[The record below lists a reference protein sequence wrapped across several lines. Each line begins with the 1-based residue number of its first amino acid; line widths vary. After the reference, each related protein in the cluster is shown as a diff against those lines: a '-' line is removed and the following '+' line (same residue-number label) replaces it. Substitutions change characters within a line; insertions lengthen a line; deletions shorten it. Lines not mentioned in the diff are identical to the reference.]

1 MSVGAKLLKGI
12 VVKMVDRPPSSSGS
26 LAAASAEIIAP
37 LHQSSTVAVTS
48 QDSASVPIVPLD
60 VNPPVEVHVTSDSTS
75 SSATTT
81 ASTSSSSASIP
92 STSTSQRNEG
102 LEVIIFFD
110 SRDMISV

>member
-1 MSVGAKLLKGI
+1 MRSWRHTPTQFG
-12 VVKMVDRPPSSSGS
+12 VVVPPPG
-26 LAAASAEIIAP
+26 EIIAP

-92 STSTSQRNEG
+92 STSTSQENEG